1 MKRNYQS
8 WADNC
13 PSAKSNLL
21 DLIYKERHESSEN
34 SSIIEDS
41 DMIDADGDKIVGTCE
56 EEAGALATTQT
67 SFSK

>member
-13 PSAKSNLL
+13 PSTKSNLL
-21 DLIYKERHESSEN
+21 DLSHKERHESSE
-34 SSIIEDS
+34 SSSTIEDS
-41 DMIDADGDKIVGTCE
+41 DMFDADGDAVVGTC

-67 SFSK
+67 SFSN